1 MIDPLERWQ
10 PLGDK
15 PDYAGLLTYGS
26 LPYTQDPAE
35 LEGMDVAI
43 VGAPTD
49 DLVSDRPGARF
60 GPRAIRAASCPPGPH
75 LEAKVDAMAELRMV
89 DYGDAPVV
97 PADPARTHEAIE
109 RTVSEVVTAGA
120 IPVVLG
126 GDHSIAE
133 PDIRACAAGRGPLG
147 LVHFDTHTD
156 TGAEVFGVK
165 VSHGTPMYRL
175 VESGVVDPRR
185 YVQIGLRGYW
195 PGEQEF
201 AWQAEHGIASFFMHD
216 VRRLGIEEVVRGAID
231 AVGPGPA
238 FLSVDVDVLDPA
250 YAPGTGTPEPGGMES
265 GDLLWA
271 CRTVAEQL
279 ELVGADVVE
288 VIPTAPGS
296 ADITALVAD
305 RIVREILTGLALR
318 RGRTS
323 KDVPG

>member
-1 MIDPLERWQ
+1 VI
-10 PLGDK
+10 
-15 PDYAGLLTYGS
+15 
-26 LPYTQDPAE
+26 
-35 LEGMDVAI
+35 
-43 VGAPTD
+43 
-49 DLVSDRPGARF
+49 
-60 GPRAIRAASCPPGPH
+60 
-75 LEAKVDAMAELRMV
+75 
-89 DYGDAPVV
+89 
-97 PADPARTHEAIE
+97 PADPARSHAAIE
-109 RTVSEVVTAGA
+109 RTVGEVVAAGA

-133 PDIRACAAGRGPLG
+133 PDIRACAAGRGALG

-156 TGAEVFGVK
+156 TGAEVFGVE

-175 VESGVVDPRR
+175 VEAGVVDPRR

-201 AWQAEHGIASFFMHD
+201 AWQAERGISSFFMHD
-216 VRRLGIEEVVRGAID
+216 VRRLGIEEVVGGAID
-231 AVGPGPA
+231 VVGSGPA

-250 YAPGTGTPEPGGMES
+250 YAPGTGTPEPGGMQS

-271 CRTVAEQL
+271 CRTIAEKL

-318 RGRTS
+318 RRAA
-323 KDVPG
+323 